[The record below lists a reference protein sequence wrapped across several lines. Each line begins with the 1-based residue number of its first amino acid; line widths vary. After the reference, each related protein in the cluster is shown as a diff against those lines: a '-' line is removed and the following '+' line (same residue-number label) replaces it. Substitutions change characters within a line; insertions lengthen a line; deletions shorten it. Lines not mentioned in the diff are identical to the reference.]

1 MGALLGRPHCVQ
13 AGPGDRRAVPI
24 GGGGVLTGS
33 GDAHGSEN
41 RHEHL
46 LGRRHVVVG
55 RGPGSLGSTIAL
67 VLDDSAGL
75 APVETSV
82 GSTWVRAIGVGAGVG
97 GEHERELP
105 STGAVL
111 GAGSPRCSHP
121 CVLGLP
127 PGPQLTLDGV
137 PVCSVVEAAVDVA
150 LLGRYYERIADHAAS
165 MARRIIYIVTGDF
178 PEDAYWP
185 QP

>member
-105 STGAVL
+105 STGAV
-111 GAGSPRCSHP
+111 SYTH
-121 CVLGLP
+121 
-127 PGPQLTLDGV
+127 LTLPTTPYV
-137 PVCSVVEAAVDVA
+137 
-150 LLGRYYERIADHAAS
+150 
-165 MARRIIYIVTGDF
+165 
-178 PEDAYWP
+178 
-185 QP
+185 

>member
-1 MGALLGRPHCVQ
+1 MGALLGRPHSVQ

-67 VLDDSAGL
+67 VLDDSAHPALLPTGIRYFPIAHDACSQRSEEEAAAVREIL
-75 APVETSV
+75 ESLLGSMGSFV
-82 GSTWVRAIGVGAGVG
+82 GGKTRQDDLTLVAVRA
-97 GEHERELP
+97 L
-105 STGAVL
+105 
-111 GAGSPRCSHP
+111 
-121 CVLGLP
+121 
-127 PGPQLTLDGV
+127 
-137 PVCSVVEAAVDVA
+137 
-150 LLGRYYERIADHAAS
+150 
-165 MARRIIYIVTGDF
+165 
-178 PEDAYWP
+178 
-185 QP
+185 